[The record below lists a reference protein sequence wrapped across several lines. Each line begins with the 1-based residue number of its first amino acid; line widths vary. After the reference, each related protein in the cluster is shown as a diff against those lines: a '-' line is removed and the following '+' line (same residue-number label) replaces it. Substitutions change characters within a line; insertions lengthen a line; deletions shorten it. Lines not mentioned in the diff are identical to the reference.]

1 MKKYLIIISLSV
13 QFILQANNP
22 DSLKLKL
29 DQSAGKDR
37 INVLIELMETLV
49 RDKPEHSLAYGK
61 EALGLL
67 KSHPAKKTEVKVLF
81 FMGWAYGMMNK
92 PDSAKILADLTGKIS
107 KEIEFTKGIVLELFL
122 RARICRNEGLY
133 DDALNLLNDAR
144 RINDDE
150 DDLEYKIKILNEL
163 GSVYRRISQLDKSLE
178 HHEQALNLLSNY
190 NDEDELTTTYVYLGI
205 INDIKGN
212 YDRAL
217 SYHQQALE
225 LNKKQNDLRG
235 IAGSIH
241 NIGIL
246 YQKLEK
252 YPQALDYYS
261 RALKYWEKLNS
272 QSGLAS
278 TYNSLGGVNELT
290 NNPTEA
296 LKYYKLALEIW
307 EKSGSKNSISI
318 AVHNIGSVYAELGNY
333 EEAIKYLQQ
342 AIEIRE
348 ELGDISGVGGSW
360 IILATVYNKQGKYDL
375 AISTAKKGLELA
387 KQSGAWSSIRHA
399 HFILSEIYES
409 SGMFK
414 ESLAEY
420 KEYKSIHDSIFNSEN
435 QKALAELQE
444 KYNSEDQKKEIE
456 LLKKENE
463 INYLYRILL
472 IGGLVLV
479 IFILILL
486 FNRYRL
492 KLKEN
497 ETQQKLHQIEIES
510 YNLKTEAAESKA
522 AIIQVEFD
530 QKKKE
535 LNAARELQFS
545 MLPAVLPNNNKISVA
560 ALMLTATEVGG
571 DYYDF
576 HESKDGSITIAIGD
590 ATGHG
595 AQAGIMVTATKSLFN
610 LLADENNITDILRN
624 SNLAIKKMQFTNIF
638 MAFAILRLKEN
649 ILELAGAGM
658 PPAYIYR
665 SKTKIVESV
674 ALKGLPLG
682 SVSDY
687 EYSKTAV
694 KLNSGDVVVLV
705 SDGFPELF
713 NSKMESIGFDKI
725 PDLLAEVGDSS
736 PEEIIA
742 EFKNS
747 AEQWLNGNKQDDDM
761 TFVVFKVK

>member
-1 MKKYLIIISLSV
+1 MNKLIIIIVLSL
-13 QFILQANNP
+13 QFILHANNA
-22 DSLKLKL
+22 DSLKSKL

-37 INVLIELMETLV
+37 IGVLVELMEILA
-49 RDKPEHSLAYGK
+49 RDKPNQSIAYGK
-61 EALGLL
+61 EALDLL
-67 KSHPAKKTEVKVLF
+67 KKYPAKKTEAQVFYL
-81 FMGWAYGMMNK
+81 MGWAYGMMNK
-92 PDSAKILADLTGKIS
+92 PDSAKIYADLTGKIS
-107 KEIEFTKGIVLELFL
+107 KEIEFTKGLVLESFL

-133 DDALNLLNDAR
+133 DDAIKFLNEAN
-144 RINDDE
+144 RINEEDE
-150 DDLEYKIKILNEL
+150 DLQYKIKILNEL
-163 GSVYRRISQLDKSLE
+163 GSVYRRISQLDEALDY
-178 HHEQALNLLSNY
+178 HEQALNLLNNF

-212 YDRAL
+212 YDKAL

-225 LNKKQNDLRG
+225 LNKKQNDIRG

-252 YPQALDYYS
+252 YPQALDYYNQ
-261 RALKYWEKLNS
+261 ALKYWELLNN

-290 NNPTEA
+290 GNPIEA

-307 EKSGSKNSISI
+307 KKSGSKNSVSI
-318 AVHNIGSVYAELGNY
+318 AVHNIGSVYETLGNY
-333 EEAIKYLQQ
+333 EEAIKYIQQ
-342 AIEIRE
+342 AIDLRE

-360 IILATVYNKQGKYDL
+360 ILLASVYNKQGKTDL

-387 KQSGAWSSIRHA
+387 KQSGAWSSIRHS
-399 HFILSEIYES
+399 HLVLSEIYES
-409 SGMFK
+409 NGLFK
-414 ESLAEY
+414 EALSEY
-420 KEYKSIHDSIFNSEN
+420 KNYKSVHDSIFNSET
-435 QKALAELQE
+435 QQSLTELQE
-444 KYNSEDQKKEIE
+444 KYNSEDQKKQIE

-463 INYLYRILL
+463 INNLYRTLL
-472 IGGLVLV
+472 IGGLILVLL
-479 IFILILL
+479 ILILL
-486 FNRYRL
+486 YNRYRL
-492 KLKEN
+492 KLKAHEA
-497 ETQQKLHQIEIES
+497 QQKLHLIEIES
-510 YNLKTEAAESKA
+510 CELKAEAAETKA
-522 AIIQVEFD
+522 AIIQVEFE

-535 LNAARELQFS
+535 LDAARELQLS
-545 MLPAVLPNNNKISVA
+545 MLPDVLPKHSKVSIA

-576 HESKDGSITIAIGD
+576 HESEDGSLTIAIGD

-610 LLADENNITDILRN
+610 LLADEKSIADILRS
-624 SNLAIKKMQFTNIF
+624 SNLAIKKMRFTNIF

-665 SKTKIVESV
+665 AKTKTVDSV

-687 EYSKTAV
+687 EYPKTSV
-694 KLNSGDVVVLV
+694 KLNSGDVVTIV

-713 NSKMESIGFDKI
+713 NSKKESIGFDKI
-725 PDLLAEVGDSS
+725 PDLLKVIGDKS

-742 EFKNS
+742 SFKNS
-747 AEQWLNGNKQDDDM
+747 AEEWLNGSRQDDDM

>member
-1 MKKYLIIISLSV
+1 MKKFVIIIFFSL
-13 QFILQANNP
+13 QFILQANNA
-22 DSLKLKL
+22 DSLKSIL

-37 INVLIELMETLV
+37 ISVLVKLMDILA
-49 RDKPEHSLAYGK
+49 RDKPNQSITYGK
-61 EALGLL
+61 EAFDLL
-67 KSHPAKKTEVKVLF
+67 KKYPAKKTEAQVLYL
-81 FMGWAYGMMNK
+81 MGWAYGMMNK
-92 PDSAKILADLTGKIS
+92 PDSAKIYADLTGKIS
-107 KEIEFTKGIVLELFL
+107 NEADFTKGLVLESFL

-133 DDALNLLNDAR
+133 DDALKYLNEAK

-150 DDLEYKIKILNEL
+150 DLQLKIKILNEL
-163 GSVYRRISQLDKSLE
+163 GSVYRRISRLDEALDY
-178 HHEQALNLLSNY
+178 HEQALDLLKNF

-212 YDRAL
+212 YDKAL
-217 SYHQQALE
+217 SYHQRALE
-225 LNKKQNDLRG
+225 LNKKQNDIRG
-235 IAGSIH
+235 IAGAIH

-252 YPQALDYYS
+252 YPQALDYYNQ
-261 RALKYWEKLNS
+261 ALKYWEQLNN

-290 NNPTEA
+290 GNPTQA

-318 AVHNIGSVYAELGNY
+318 ALHNIGSVYETLGKY
-333 EEAIKYLQQ
+333 DGAIKFIQP
-342 AIEIRE
+342 AINIRE
-348 ELGDISGVGGSW
+348 EIGDISGAGGSW
-360 IILATVYNKQGKYDL
+360 VLLASVYNKQGKTDL

-387 KQSGAWSSIRHA
+387 KQSGAWSSIRHS
-399 HFILSEIYES
+399 HLVLSEIYES
-409 SGMFK
+409 NGLFK
-414 ESLAEY
+414 EALSEY
-420 KEYKSIHDSIFNSEN
+420 KNYKSVHDSIFNSET
-435 QKALAELQE
+435 QQSLTELQE
-444 KYNSEDQKKEIE
+444 KYNSEDQKKQIE

-463 INYLYRILL
+463 INNLYRTLL

-479 IFILILL
+479 LLILILL
-486 FNRYRL
+486 YNRYRL
-492 KLKEN
+492 KLKAH
-497 ETQQKLHQIEIES
+497 ETQQKLHAIEIES
-510 YNLKTEAAESKA
+510 CELKAEAAETKA
-522 AIIQVEFD
+522 AIIQVEFE

-535 LNAARELQFS
+535 LDAARELQLS
-545 MLPAVLPNNNKISVA
+545 LLPAVLPKHNKVSIA

-576 HESKDGSITIAIGD
+576 HESEDGSLTIAIGD

-610 LLADENNITDILRN
+610 LLADEKNIADILRS
-624 SNLAIKKMQFTNIF
+624 SNLAIKKMRFTNIF
-638 MAFAILRLKEN
+638 MAFAILRLNEN

-665 SKTKIVESV
+665 AKTKTVDSV

-687 EYSKTAV
+687 EYPKTSV
-694 KLNSGDVVVLV
+694 KLNSGDVVTIV

-713 NSKMESIGFDKI
+713 NNKKESIGFDKI
-725 PDLLAEVGDSS
+725 PDLLKVIGDKS

-742 EFKNS
+742 SFKNA
-747 AEQWLNGNKQDDDM
+747 AEEWLNGNRQDDDM

>member
-133 DDALNLLNDAR
+133 DDALNLLNEAR
-144 RINDDE
+144 RINYDE

-348 ELGDISGVGGSW
+348 ELGDIGGVGGSW

-694 KLNSGDVVVLV
+694 KLNGGDVVVLV

-747 AEQWLNGNKQDDDM
+747 AELWLNGNKQDDDM

>member
-1 MKKYLIIISLSV
+1 MKKFLIIIFLSL
-13 QFILQANNP
+13 QIILQANNT
-22 DSLKLKL
+22 DSLKSLL
-29 DQSAGKDR
+29 NQSAGKDR
-37 INVLIELMETLV
+37 IDVLVELMQILA
-49 RDKPEHSLAYGK
+49 RDKPNQSVAYGK
-61 EALGLL
+61 EALDLL
-67 KSHPAKKTEVKVLF
+67 KKHSAKKTEAQVFYL
-81 FMGWAYGMMNK
+81 MGWAYGMLNK
-92 PDSAKILADLTGKIS
+92 PDSAKIFADLTGKIS
-107 KEIEFTKGIVLELFL
+107 KEAGFTKGLVLESFL
-122 RARICRNEGLY
+122 RSRICRNEGLY
-133 DDALNLLNDAR
+133 DDALKYLNEAK
-144 RINDDE
+144 RINDYE
-150 DDLEYKIKILNEL
+150 DDLQYKIKILNEL
-163 GSVYRRISQLDKSLE
+163 GSVYRRISRLDEALDY
-178 HHEQALNLLSNY
+178 HEQALNLLKKF

-212 YDRAL
+212 YDKAL

-225 LNKKQNDLRG
+225 LNKKQNDIRG
-235 IAGSIH
+235 IAGAIH

-252 YPQALDYYS
+252 YPQALDYYKQ
-261 RALKYWEKLNS
+261 ALKYWEQLNN

-290 NNPTEA
+290 GNPAEA
-296 LKYYKLALEIW
+296 LKYYKLALGIW
-307 EKSGSKNSISI
+307 EKTGSKNSVSI
-318 AVHNIGSVYAELGNY
+318 AVHNIGSVYEALGKY
-333 EEAIKYLQQ
+333 EEAIKYIQQ
-342 AIEIRE
+342 AIDLRE

-360 IILATVYNKQGKYDL
+360 ILLASVYNKQGKTDL
-375 AISTAKKGLELA
+375 AIITAKKGLELA

-399 HFILSEIYES
+399 HLILSEIYES
-409 SGMFK
+409 NGFFK
-414 ESLAEY
+414 EALSEY
-420 KEYKSIHDSIFNSEN
+420 KNYKAVHDSVFNSET
-435 QKALAELQE
+435 QQSLTELQE
-444 KYNSEDQKKEIE
+444 KYNSEDQKKQIE

-463 INYLYRILL
+463 INNLYRTLL

-479 IFILILL
+479 LLILILL
-486 FNRYRL
+486 YNRYRL
-492 KLKEN
+492 KIKAH

-510 YNLKTEAAESKA
+510 YNLKAEAAETRA
-522 AIIQVEFD
+522 AIIQVEFE

-535 LNAARELQFS
+535 LDAARELQLS
-545 MLPAVLPNNNKISVA
+545 MLPAVLPKHNKVSIA

-576 HESKDGSITIAIGD
+576 HESEDGSLTIAIGD

-610 LLADENNITDILRN
+610 LLADEKNIADILRS
-624 SNLAIKKMQFTNIF
+624 SNLAIKKMRFTNIF
-638 MAFAILRLKEN
+638 MAFAILRLKGN

-665 SKTKIVESV
+665 AETKTVASV

-687 EYSKTAV
+687 EYPKTSV
-694 KLNSGDVVVLV
+694 KLNSGDVVTIV

-713 NSKMESIGFDKI
+713 NSKKESIGFDKI
-725 PDLLAEVGDSS
+725 PGLLKVIGDKS

-742 EFKNS
+742 SFKNS
-747 AEQWLNGNKQDDDM
+747 AEEWLNGSRQDDDM

>member
-133 DDALNLLNDAR
+133 DDALNLLNEAR
-144 RINDDE
+144 RINYDE

-348 ELGDISGVGGSW
+348 ELGDIGGVGGSW

-649 ILELAGAGM
+649 TLELAGAGM

-694 KLNSGDVVVLV
+694 KLNGGDVVVLV

>member
-1 MKKYLIIISLSV
+1 MKKYLIILGLSL
-13 QFILQANNP
+13 QFVLQANNA

-290 NNPTEA
+290 DNPKEA

-318 AVHNIGSVYAELGNY
+318 ALHNIGSVYAELGNY

-348 ELGDISGVGGSW
+348 ELGDIGGVGG
-360 IILATVYNKQGKYDL
+360 
-375 AISTAKKGLELA
+375 
-387 KQSGAWSSIRHA
+387 
-399 HFILSEIYES
+399 
-409 SGMFK
+409 
-414 ESLAEY
+414 
-420 KEYKSIHDSIFNSEN
+420 
-435 QKALAELQE
+435 
-444 KYNSEDQKKEIE
+444 
-456 LLKKENE
+456 
-463 INYLYRILL
+463 
-472 IGGLVLV
+472 
-479 IFILILL
+479 
-486 FNRYRL
+486 
-492 KLKEN
+492 
-497 ETQQKLHQIEIES
+497 
-510 YNLKTEAAESKA
+510 
-522 AIIQVEFD
+522 
-530 QKKKE
+530 
-535 LNAARELQFS
+535 
-545 MLPAVLPNNNKISVA
+545 
-560 ALMLTATEVGG
+560 
-571 DYYDF
+571 
-576 HESKDGSITIAIGD
+576 
-590 ATGHG
+590 
-595 AQAGIMVTATKSLFN
+595 
-610 LLADENNITDILRN
+610 
-624 SNLAIKKMQFTNIF
+624 
-638 MAFAILRLKEN
+638 
-649 ILELAGAGM
+649 
-658 PPAYIYR
+658 
-665 SKTKIVESV
+665 
-674 ALKGLPLG
+674 
-682 SVSDY
+682 
-687 EYSKTAV
+687 
-694 KLNSGDVVVLV
+694 
-705 SDGFPELF
+705 
-713 NSKMESIGFDKI
+713 
-725 PDLLAEVGDSS
+725 
-736 PEEIIA
+736 
-742 EFKNS
+742 
-747 AEQWLNGNKQDDDM
+747 
-761 TFVVFKVK
+761 

>member
-81 FMGWAYGMMNK
+81 FMGWAYGIMNK

-133 DDALNLLNDAR
+133 DDALNLLNEAR
-144 RINDDE
+144 RINYDE

-348 ELGDISGVGGSW
+348 ELGDIGGVGGSW

-694 KLNSGDVVVLV
+694 KLNGGDVVVLV

-747 AEQWLNGNKQDDDM
+747 AELWLNGNKQDDDM

>member
-333 EEAIKYLQQ
+333 EEAIKFLQQ

>member
-348 ELGDISGVGGSW
+348 ELGDIGGVGGSW

-694 KLNSGDVVVLV
+694 KLNGGDVVVLV

>member
-1 MKKYLIIISLSV
+1 M
-13 QFILQANNP
+13 
-22 DSLKLKL
+22 
-29 DQSAGKDR
+29 
-37 INVLIELMETLV
+37 
-49 RDKPEHSLAYGK
+49 
-61 EALGLL
+61 
-67 KSHPAKKTEVKVLF
+67 
-81 FMGWAYGMMNK
+81 
-92 PDSAKILADLTGKIS
+92 
-107 KEIEFTKGIVLELFL
+107 
-122 RARICRNEGLY
+122 
-133 DDALNLLNDAR
+133 
-144 RINDDE
+144 
-150 DDLEYKIKILNEL
+150 
-163 GSVYRRISQLDKSLE
+163 
-178 HHEQALNLLSNY
+178 
-190 NDEDELTTTYVYLGI
+190 
-205 INDIKGN
+205 
-212 YDRAL
+212 
-217 SYHQQALE
+217 
-225 LNKKQNDLRG
+225 
-235 IAGSIH
+235 
-241 NIGIL
+241 
-246 YQKLEK
+246 
-252 YPQALDYYS
+252 
-261 RALKYWEKLNS
+261 
-272 QSGLAS
+272 
-278 TYNSLGGVNELT
+278 
-290 NNPTEA
+290 
-296 LKYYKLALEIW
+296 
-307 EKSGSKNSISI
+307 
-318 AVHNIGSVYAELGNY
+318 
-333 EEAIKYLQQ
+333 
-342 AIEIRE
+342 
-348 ELGDISGVGGSW
+348 
-360 IILATVYNKQGKYDL
+360 
-375 AISTAKKGLELA
+375 
-387 KQSGAWSSIRHA
+387 
-399 HFILSEIYES
+399 
-409 SGMFK
+409 
-414 ESLAEY
+414 
-420 KEYKSIHDSIFNSEN
+420 
-435 QKALAELQE
+435 
-444 KYNSEDQKKEIE
+444 
-456 LLKKENE
+456 
-463 INYLYRILL
+463 
-472 IGGLVLV
+472 LV

>member
-133 DDALNLLNDAR
+133 DDALNLLNEAR
-144 RINDDE
+144 RINYDE

-694 KLNSGDVVVLV
+694 KLNGGDVVVLV

>member
-1 MKKYLIIISLSV
+1 
-13 QFILQANNP
+13 
-22 DSLKLKL
+22 
-29 DQSAGKDR
+29 
-37 INVLIELMETLV
+37 
-49 RDKPEHSLAYGK
+49 
-61 EALGLL
+61 
-67 KSHPAKKTEVKVLF
+67 
-81 FMGWAYGMMNK
+81 
-92 PDSAKILADLTGKIS
+92 
-107 KEIEFTKGIVLELFL
+107 
-122 RARICRNEGLY
+122 
-133 DDALNLLNDAR
+133 
-144 RINDDE
+144 
-150 DDLEYKIKILNEL
+150 
-163 GSVYRRISQLDKSLE
+163 
-178 HHEQALNLLSNY
+178 
-190 NDEDELTTTYVYLGI
+190 
-205 INDIKGN
+205 
-212 YDRAL
+212 
-217 SYHQQALE
+217 
-225 LNKKQNDLRG
+225 
-235 IAGSIH
+235 
-241 NIGIL
+241 
-246 YQKLEK
+246 
-252 YPQALDYYS
+252 
-261 RALKYWEKLNS
+261 
-272 QSGLAS
+272 
-278 TYNSLGGVNELT
+278 
-290 NNPTEA
+290 
-296 LKYYKLALEIW
+296 
-307 EKSGSKNSISI
+307 
-318 AVHNIGSVYAELGNY
+318 
-333 EEAIKYLQQ
+333 
-342 AIEIRE
+342 
-348 ELGDISGVGGSW
+348 
-360 IILATVYNKQGKYDL
+360 
-375 AISTAKKGLELA
+375 
-387 KQSGAWSSIRHA
+387 
-399 HFILSEIYES
+399 
-409 SGMFK
+409 MFK

-444 KYNSEDQKKEIE
+444 KYNSKNKKKEIE

-638 MAFAILRLKEN
+638 MAFAVLRLKEN

-694 KLNSGDVVVLV
+694 KLNGGDVVVLV

-747 AEQWLNGNKQDDDM
+747 AELWLNGNKQDDDM

>member
-1 MKKYLIIISLSV
+1 MNKYLIIIVLSL
-13 QFILQANNP
+13 QFILQANNA
-22 DSLKLKL
+22 DSLNSKL
-29 DQSAGKDR
+29 DQSVGKDR
-37 INVLIELMETLV
+37 IGVLVELMEILG
-49 RDKPEHSLAYGK
+49 RDKPNQSIAYGK
-61 EALGLL
+61 EALDLL
-67 KSHPAKKTEVKVLF
+67 KKHPAKTTEAQVF
-81 FMGWAYGMMNK
+81 YWMGWAYGMMNK
-92 PDSAKILADLTGKIS
+92 SDSAKIYANLTGKIS
-107 KEIEFTKGIVLELFL
+107 KEIEFTKGLVLESFL
-122 RARICRNEGLY
+122 HARICRNEGLY
-133 DDALNLLNDAR
+133 DDAIDYLNEAK
-144 RINDDE
+144 RINEEDE
-150 DDLEYKIKILNEL
+150 DLQLKIKILNEL
-163 GSVYRRISQLDKSLE
+163 GSVYRRISQLDEALDY
-178 HHEQALNLLSNY
+178 HEQALELLKSF

-212 YDRAL
+212 YDKAL

-225 LNKKQNDLRG
+225 LNKRQNDTRG

-252 YPQALDYYS
+252 YPQALDYYNQ
-261 RALKYWEKLNS
+261 ALKYWEQLNN

-290 NNPTEA
+290 GNPTEA

-318 AVHNIGSVYAELGNY
+318 ALHNIGSVYETLGKY
-333 EEAIKYLQQ
+333 DEAIKFIQP
-342 AIEIRE
+342 AIDIRE
-348 ELGDISGVGGSW
+348 EIGDISGAGGSW
-360 IILATVYNKQGKYDL
+360 VLLASVYNKQGKTDL

-387 KQSGAWSSIRHA
+387 KQSGAWSSIRHS
-399 HFILSEIYES
+399 HLILSEIYES
-409 SGMFK
+409 NGLFK
-414 ESLAEY
+414 EALSEY
-420 KEYKSIHDSIFNSEN
+420 KNYKSVHDSIFNSET
-435 QKALAELQE
+435 QESLTELQE
-444 KYNSEDQKKEIE
+444 KYNSEDQKKQID

-463 INYLYRILL
+463 INYLYRTLL
-472 IGGLVLV
+472 VGGLALVLL
-479 IFILILL
+479 ILILL
-486 FNRYRL
+486 YNRYRI
-492 KLKEN
+492 KLKAH
-497 ETQQKLHQIEIES
+497 ETQQKLHLIEIES
-510 YNLKTEAAESKA
+510 YNLKAEAAETKA
-522 AIIQVEFD
+522 AMIQVEFE

-535 LNAARELQFS
+535 LDAARELQLS
-545 MLPAVLPNNNKISVA
+545 MLPAVLPKHNKVAIA

-576 HESKDGSITIAIGD
+576 HESEDGSLTIAIGD

-610 LLADENNITDILRN
+610 LLADEKNIADILRS
-624 SNLAIKKMQFTNIF
+624 SNLAIKKMRFTNIF

-665 SKTKIVESV
+665 AKTKTVDSV

-687 EYSKTAV
+687 EYPKTSV
-694 KLNSGDVVVLV
+694 MLNSGDVVTIV

-713 NSKMESIGFDKI
+713 NSKKESIGFDKI
-725 PDLLAEVGDSS
+725 PDLLKVIADKS
-736 PEEIIA
+736 PEEIITG
-742 EFKNS
+742 FKNA
-747 AEQWLNGNKQDDDM
+747 AEEWLNGSRQDDDM

>member
-1 MKKYLIIISLSV
+1 MKKYLIILGLSL
-13 QFILQANNP
+13 QFALQANNA

-37 INVLIELMETLV
+37 INILIELMETLA
-49 RDKPEHSLAYGK
+49 RDKPERSLAYGK
-61 EALGLL
+61 ETLGLL
-67 KSHPAKKTEVKVLF
+67 KSYPAKKTEVKVLF
-81 FMGWAYGMMNK
+81 LMGWAYGMMNK
-92 PDSAKILADLTGKIS
+92 PDSAKILADLTGKLS
-107 KEIEFTKGIVLELFL
+107 KEIDFTTGIVLELFL

-133 DDALNLLNDAR
+133 NEALNFLNEAR

-290 NNPTEA
+290 DNPKEA

-348 ELGDISGVGGSW
+348 ELGDIGGVGGSW

-479 IFILILL
+479 ILILILL

-576 HESKDGSITIAIGD
+576 HESEDGSLTIAIGD

-638 MAFAILRLKEN
+638 MAFAVLRLKEN

-725 PDLLAEVGDSS
+725 PELLAEVGDSS

-747 AEQWLNGNKQDDDM
+747 AEHWLNGNKQDDDM